1 MELTL
6 YLENGEEL
14 VFENVTDF
22 EPVSYMKGLIK
33 FNYISVHDGKKKK
46 AFFNISSFGSFAGLS
61 VDKEDFDVNS
71 LF

>member
-22 EPVSYMKGLIK
+22 EPVSYVKGLIK

-46 AFFNISSFGSFAGLS
+46 AFFNISSFVGLS
-61 VDKEDFDVNS
+61 VDKEGFDVNS

>member
-22 EPVSYMKGLIK
+22 EPVSYAKSLIK

-46 AFFNISSFGSFAGLS
+46 AFLISAVLA
-61 VDKEDFDVNS
+61 V
-71 LF
+71 L

>member
-6 YLENGEEL
+6 FLENGKML
-14 VFENVTDF
+14 SFENVT
-22 EPVSYMKGLIK
+22 GLERDLRYKNILT
-33 FNYISVHDGKKKK
+33 FNYVSVEDGKKGKV
-46 AFFNISSFGSFAGLS
+46 FFNIRNVIGLS

>member
-22 EPVSYMKGLIK
+22 ESVSYVNGLIK
-33 FNYISVHDGKKKK
+33 FNYISVQDGKKKRR
-46 AFFNISSFGSFAGLS
+46 FLISAVL
-61 VDKEDFDVNS
+61 
-71 LF
+71 

>member
-6 YLENGEEL
+6 YLENGKTL
-14 VFENVTDF
+14 RFENVTGLERDLCYTNILTF
-22 EPVSYMKGLIK
+22 NHVSVEDGEKG
-33 FNYISVHDGKKKK
+33 K
-46 AFFNISSFGSFAGLS
+46 AFFNIRNVIGLS